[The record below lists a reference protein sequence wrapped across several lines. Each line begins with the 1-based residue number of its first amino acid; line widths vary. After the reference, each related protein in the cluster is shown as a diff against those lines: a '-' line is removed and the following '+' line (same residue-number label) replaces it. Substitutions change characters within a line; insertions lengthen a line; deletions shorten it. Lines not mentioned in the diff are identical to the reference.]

1 MKMMVSDPVPPA
13 PPFPPPLPSCPPP
26 PEISLVPVLNKLK
39 INNNNPVTYYLP
51 TESSSSI

>member
-13 PPFPPPLPSCPPP
+13 LPSSASLPP

-51 TESSSSI
+51 T